1 MWEKNQ
7 NSFALAVHIMVAF
20 PKIHIFIPVCI
31 QRNLV
36 RRLLIN
42 NFSNSLTQI
51 IPSNT
56 SSEIYIFILFRFRG
70 PSYDVNT
77 DKRVKD
83 LSKEILISK
92 QMI

>member
-20 PKIHIFIPVCI
+20 PKIHRFIHVCL

-36 RRLLIN
+36 QHLLIN

-51 IPSNT
+51 IPKEYIISN
-56 SSEIYIFILFRFRG
+56 FILFRFRES
-70 PSYDVNT
+70 SYGVDT
-77 DKRVKD
+77 DE
-83 LSKEILISK
+83 S
-92 QMI
+92 

>member
-20 PKIHIFIPVCI
+20 PKIYIFIHVCI

-36 RRLLIN
+36 RHLLIN

-51 IPSNT
+51 YPQVIHHQQF
-56 SSEIYIFILFRFRG
+56 IFL
-70 PSYDVNT
+70 SYLGLE
-77 DKRVKD
+77 D
-83 LSKEILISK
+83 LHMLSILIRELMTFLK
-92 QMI
+92 KH